1 MSAAVSSRPHIS
13 LVTLGVRDL
22 AKAIAFY
29 EGLGLVKAG
38 FDDDDVA
45 FFDMGG
51 LALGLFVWDEL
62 AKDAKLGPESKGFR
76 GLSLAWNRASEAE
89 VDAVFAKAASLGATV
104 TKPPERVFWG
114 GYSGYFTDLDGHLW
128 EIAYNP
134 TWPLRANGA
143 MELPPPAS
151 GKASGKG

>member
-1 MSAAVSSRPHIS
+1 MSAPPHIRPHIS

-22 AKAIAFY
+22 EKAIAFY

-38 FDDDDVA
+38 FDNDDVA

-62 AKDAKLGPESKGFR
+62 AKDAEQRPESSGFR
-76 GLSLAWNRASEAE
+76 GLSLAWNRSSEAE
-89 VDAVFAKAASLGATV
+89 VDAVFVKAKALGAAI
-104 TKPPERVFWG
+104 TKAPERVFWG

-143 MELPPPAS
+143 MELPPPT
-151 GKASGKG
+151 SGKG

>member
-1 MSAAVSSRPHIS
+1 MSGRPHIS

-22 AKAIAFY
+22 KKATDFY

-38 FDDDDVA
+38 FDNDDVA

-51 LALGLFVWDEL
+51 LALGLFTWDSL
-62 AKDAKLGPESKGFR
+62 AEDAKLKPEGSGFR
-76 GLSLAWNRASEAE
+76 GLSLAWNRPSEAE
-89 VDAVFAKAASLGATV
+89 VDAAFAKAVALGAKV

-134 TWPLRANGA
+134 IWPLRANGA
-143 MELPPPAS
+143 MELPPPAK
-151 GKASGKG
+151 GASS

>member
-1 MSAAVSSRPHIS
+1 MSARPHIS

-22 AKAIAFY
+22 GKAIAFY
-29 EGLGLVKAG
+29 EGLGLEKAG
-38 FDDDDVA
+38 FDNDDVA

-62 AKDAKLGPESKGFR
+62 AKDAKQSPEASGFR
-76 GLSLAWNRASEAE
+76 GLSLAWNRNSEEE
-89 VDAVFAKAASLGATV
+89 VDAVFARAEELGATV
-104 TKPPERVFWG
+104 TKAPEHVFWG

-143 MELPPPAS
+143 MELPPPV
-151 GKASGKG
+151 KKPASGKGASS